1 MRTGP
6 RRIVCLSAE
15 TTETLY
21 LLGEAERIVGI
32 SAFATRPERARHD
45 KPIVGGFSRISLER
59 VLALTPDL
67 VLGFSDLQ
75 AELAAD
81 LIRAGIAVHVFNQRS
96 IAQILESIRLLG
108 AMVQA
113 AERAERLIASL
124 EAGLEAARAAAARQL
139 WRPRVYFEEWD
150 EPLITGIQWVS
161 ELIEIAG
168 GQDCFAELARAPLAH
183 ERIIAEAGEVVRRAP
198 DLILV
203 SWCGKRFHRERVCAR
218 PGWAQVPAIE
228 RQQVHEIPSS
238 DILSPGPAALGAG
251 LQSLQ
256 RLIGAC
262 ADELSRAAGSSARA
276 ARLT

>member
-1 MRTGP
+1 M
-6 RRIVCLSAE
+6 
-15 TTETLY
+15 
-21 LLGEAERIVGI
+21 
-32 SAFATRPERARHD
+32 
-45 KPIVGGFSRISLER
+45 
-59 VLALTPDL
+59 LALAPDL

-113 AERAERLIASL
+113 AARAEQLIASL
-124 EAGLEAARAAAARQL
+124 EAGLEAARAVAARYP

-150 EPLITGIQWVS
+150 QPLITGIRWVS

-168 GQDCFAELARAPLAH
+168 GEDCFAELARAPLAH
-183 ERIIAEAGEVVRRAP
+183 ERIIADPGEVVRRAP
-198 DLILV
+198 DLMIA

-228 RQQVHEIPSS
+228 RQRVYEIPSS
-238 DILSPGPAALGAG
+238 DILSPGPAALSAG
-251 LQSLQ
+251 LQALQ
-256 RLIGAC
+256 RLIGGC
-262 ADELSRAAGSSARA
+262 ADECSRSAPA
-276 ARLT
+276 TVHVARLT